1 MHVVCE
7 HRLVFRLL
15 SILQTMVLVGK
26 GMFVKKIDLLWEAD
40 WIKMFLSVVN

>member
-1 MHVVCE
+1 
-7 HRLVFRLL
+7 
-15 SILQTMVLVGK
+15 MVLVGK